1 MKKGDRIVKKI
12 CLKTI
17 VIIMLTVLMLG
28 ISMLFV
34 GCEDNE
40 NKCYEITIHPIHP
53 ITGEE
58 VYPITLDSETLYGD
72 REFIEIKFKEKGK
85 NKFLPNK
92 YISLNELNSLV
103 DIYVSTLDSD
113 YKETIMLHGS
123 IKYPENIPKEKGT
136 YRIQVEFN
144 YYTYDAYGDVLILST
159 KFKQTYLNF
168 GLKII

>member
-1 MKKGDRIVKKI
+1 MKKIF
-12 CLKTI
+12 LKSI
-17 VIIMLTVLMLG
+17 VIVMLMVLMLG
-28 ISMLFV
+28 MSMLFV
-34 GCEDNE
+34 GCEDYA
-40 NKCYEITIHPIHP
+40 NKVYEITLHPIHP

-58 VYPITLDSETLYGD
+58 RSEAYMTIDSETLYGD

-136 YRIQVEFN
+136 YIIYVDFN
-144 YYTYDAYGDVLILST
+144 NYTYDAYGDVLILST
-159 KFKQTYLNF
+159 RFKYTFIEIELR
-168 GLKII
+168 IV

>member
-1 MKKGDRIVKKI
+1 MKKIF
-12 CLKTI
+12 LKTL
-17 VIIMLTVLMLG
+17 VILMLMVLMLG
-28 ISMLFV
+28 MSMLFV
-34 GCEDNE
+34 GCEDYA
-40 NKCYEITIHPIHP
+40 NKVYEITLHPIHP

-58 VYPITLDSETLYGD
+58 RSEAYMTIDSETLYGD

-113 YKETIMLHGS
+113 YKETIMLHRS

-136 YRIQVEFN
+136 YIIYVDFN
-144 YYTYDAYGDVLILST
+144 NYTYDAYGDVLILST
-159 KFKQTYLNF
+159 RFKYTFIEIELR
-168 GLKII
+168 IV

>member
-1 MKKGDRIVKKI
+1 MKKIFLKSMVIV
-12 CLKTI
+12 
-17 VIIMLTVLMLG
+17 MLTVLMLG

-58 VYPITLDSETLYGD
+58 RSEAYMTIDSETLYGD

-92 YISLNELNSLV
+92 YISLNELNHLV

-136 YRIQVEFN
+136 YIIYVEFN
-144 YYTYDAYGDVLILST
+144 NYTYDGYGNMLRLST
-159 KFKQTYLNF
+159 KFEYTFIEIELR
-168 GLKII
+168 IV

>member
-1 MKKGDRIVKKI
+1 
-12 CLKTI
+12 
-17 VIIMLTVLMLG
+17 MLMVLMLG
-28 ISMLFV
+28 MSMLFV
-34 GCEDNE
+34 GCEDYA
-40 NKCYEITIHPIHP
+40 NKVYEITLHPIHP

-58 VYPITLDSETLYGD
+58 RSEAYMTIDSETLYGD
-72 REFIEIKFKEKGK
+72 REFIEIKFREKGK

-92 YISLNELNSLV
+92 YISLN
-103 DIYVSTLDSD
+103 

>member
-1 MKKGDRIVKKI
+1 MKKIF
-12 CLKTI
+12 LKTL
-17 VIIMLTVLMLG
+17 VISMLMVLMLG
-28 ISMLFV
+28 MSMLFV
-34 GCEDNE
+34 GCEDYE

-72 REFIEIKFKEKGK
+72 REFVEIKFKEKGK
-85 NKFLPNK
+85 KKFLPNK
-92 YISLNELNSLV
+92 YISLNELKNLV
-103 DIYVSTLDSD
+103 NMYVYTDDSKD
-113 YKETIMLHGS
+113 SKQIMSYGS
-123 IKYPENIPKEKGT
+123 IKYPENIPKEKGA

>member
-1 MKKGDRIVKKI
+1 MKKIF
-12 CLKTI
+12 LKTL
-17 VIIMLTVLMLG
+17 VILMLMVLMLG
-28 ISMLFV
+28 MSMLFV

-72 REFIEIKFKEKGK
+72 REFVEIKFKEKGK
-85 NKFLPNK
+85 KKFLPNK

-113 YKETIMLHGS
+113 YKEKIMLHGS

-136 YRIQVEFN
+136 YIIYVDFN
-144 YYTYDAYGDVLILST
+144 NYTYDAYGDVLILST
-159 KFKQTYLNF
+159 RFKYTFIEIELR
-168 GLKII
+168 IV

>member
-72 REFIEIKFKEKGK
+72 REFVEIKFKEKGK
-85 NKFLPNK
+85 KKFLPNK

-123 IKYPENIPKEKGT
+123 IKYPENIPKEKGD
-136 YRIQVEFN
+136 YSIVVEFN
-144 YYTYDAYGDVLILST
+144 NYTYDTNGDMMRLST
-159 KFKQTYLNF
+159 KFESAIKTF
-168 GLKII
+168 GLIIV

>member
-1 MKKGDRIVKKI
+1 MKRIF
-12 CLKTI
+12 LKTL
-17 VIIMLTVLMLG
+17 VILMLMVLMLG
-28 ISMLFV
+28 MSMLFV

-58 VYPITLDSETLYGD
+58 RSEAYMTIDSETLYGD

-103 DIYVSTLDSD
+103 DIYVSTLDS
-113 YKETIMLHGS
+113 KHKKKIMLHGS

-136 YRIQVEFN
+136 YIIYVEFN
-144 YYTYDAYGDVLILST
+144 NYTYDGYGNMLRLST
-159 KFKQTYLNF
+159 KFEYTFIEIELR
-168 GLKII
+168 IV

>member
-1 MKKGDRIVKKI
+1 MKKIFLKSMVIV
-12 CLKTI
+12 
-17 VIIMLTVLMLG
+17 MLTVLMLG

-85 NKFLPNK
+85 KKFLPNK
-92 YISLNELNSLV
+92 YISLNELNRLV
-103 DIYVSTLDSD
+103 DIYVSTLDS
-113 YKETIMLHGS
+113 KHKKKIMLHGS

-136 YRIQVEFN
+136 YIIYVDFN
-144 YYTYDAYGDVLILST
+144 NYTYDAYGDVLILST
-159 KFKQTYLNF
+159 RFKYTFIEIELR
-168 GLKII
+168 IV

>member
-1 MKKGDRIVKKI
+1 MKKIF
-12 CLKTI
+12 LKTL
-17 VIIMLTVLMLG
+17 VILMLMVLMLG
-28 ISMLFV
+28 MSMLFV
-34 GCEDNE
+34 GCEDYA
-40 NKCYEITIHPIHP
+40 NKVYEITLHPIHP

-58 VYPITLDSETLYGD
+58 RSEAYMTIDSETLYGD

-92 YISLNELNSLV
+92 YISLNELKHLV
-103 DIYVSTLDSD
+103 NMYVYIDDSKD
-113 YKETIMLHGS
+113 SKQIMSHGS

>member
-1 MKKGDRIVKKI
+1 MKKIF
-12 CLKTI
+12 LKTL
-17 VIIMLTVLMLG
+17 VILMLMVLMLG

-72 REFIEIKFKEKGK
+72 REFVEIKFKEKGK

-92 YISLNELNSLV
+92 YISLNELNHLV

-136 YRIQVEFN
+136 YIIYVEFN
-144 YYTYDAYGDVLILST
+144 NYTYDGYGNMLRLST
-159 KFKQTYLNF
+159 KFEYTFIEIELR
-168 GLKII
+168 IV

>member
-1 MKKGDRIVKKI
+1 MKKIFLKSMVIV
-12 CLKTI
+12 
-17 VIIMLTVLMLG
+17 MLTVLMLG

-72 REFIEIKFKEKGK
+72 REFVEIKFKEKGK
-85 NKFLPNK
+85 KKFLPNK
-92 YISLNELNSLV
+92 YISLNELNRLV
-103 DIYVSTLDSD
+103 DIYVSTLDS
-113 YKETIMLHGS
+113 KHKKKIMLHGS

-136 YRIQVEFN
+136 YIIYVDFN
-144 YYTYDAYGDVLILST
+144 NYTYDAYGDVLILST
-159 KFKQTYLNF
+159 RFKYTFIEIELR
-168 GLKII
+168 IV

>member
-1 MKKGDRIVKKI
+1 MKKIF
-12 CLKTI
+12 LKTI
-17 VIIMLTVLMLG
+17 VILMVTVLMLG

-34 GCEDNE
+34 GCEDYE
-40 NKCYEITIHPIHP
+40 NKVYEITLHPIHP

-58 VYPITLDSETLYGD
+58 RSEAYMTIDSETLYGD

-103 DIYVSTLDSD
+103 DIYVSTLDS
-113 YKETIMLHGS
+113 KHKKKIMLHGS